1 MPIEKSE
8 FDSGVVLSELEK
20 SAVSFLENNRNN
32 AFTMLEI
39 MDGID
44 LQTDYGD
51 LWKAIESGIIIFGMP
66 TILSNL
72 VAKGKIKT
80 NIIKGILYY
89 MTK

>member
-20 SAVSFLENNRNN
+20 SAVSFLENNRDK

-51 LWKAIESGIIIFGMP
+51 LWKAIESGIIVFGMP
-66 TILSNL
+66 AILSNL
-72 VAKGKIKT
+72 VSKGKIKT
-80 NIIKGILYY
+80 NIVKGTLYY
-89 MTK
+89 MAK

>member
-20 SAVSFLENNRNN
+20 SAVSFLENNRDK

-51 LWKAIESGIIIFGMP
+51 LWKAIESGIIVFGMP
-66 TILSNL
+66 TTLSNL
-72 VAKGKIKT
+72 VSKGKIKT
-80 NIIKGILYY
+80 NIVKGTLYY
-89 MTK
+89 MAK

>member
-8 FDSGVVLSELEK
+8 FDSGIVLTELEK
-20 SAVSFLENNRNN
+20 SAVSFLEKNRNK

-39 MDGID
+39 MDGIN
-44 LQTDYGD
+44 LQTNFGD
-51 LWKAIESGIIIFGMP
+51 LWKAIESGIIVFGMP

-80 NIIKGILYY
+80 NIINGTLYY
-89 MTK
+89 MAK

>member
-1 MPIEKSE
+1 MPIEKTE
-8 FDSGVVLSELEK
+8 FDSGVVLSDLEK
-20 SAVSFLENNRNN
+20 SAVSFLEKSRNN

-80 NIIKGILYY
+80 NIIKGTLYY
-89 MTK
+89 MAK

>member
-20 SAVSFLENNRNN
+20 SAVSFLEKNRNN

-39 MDGID
+39 MDDIN
-44 LQTDYGD
+44 LQTSYGD

-66 TILSNL
+66 TILNSL

-80 NIIKGILYY
+80 NIIKGTLYY
-89 MTK
+89 MAK

>member
-8 FDSGVVLSELEK
+8 FDSGVVLTELEK
-20 SAVSFLENNRNN
+20 SAVSFLEKNRNK

-39 MDGID
+39 MDGIN
-44 LQTDYGD
+44 LQTNFGD
-51 LWKAIESGIIIFGMP
+51 LWKAIESGIIVFGMP

-80 NIIKGILYY
+80 NIINGTLYY
-89 MTK
+89 MAK

>member
-20 SAVSFLENNRNN
+20 SVVSFLENNRSN

-39 MDGID
+39 MDGIN
-44 LQTDYGD
+44 LETNFGD

-66 TILSNL
+66 TIL
-72 VAKGKIKT
+72 VT
-80 NIIKGILYY
+80 
-89 MTK
+89 

>member
-20 SAVSFLENNRNN
+20 SAVSFLENNRNK

-39 MDGID
+39 MDGIN
-44 LQTDYGD
+44 LQTNFGD
-51 LWKAIESGIIIFGMP
+51 LWTAIESGIIIFGMP
-66 TILSNL
+66 TILNNL

-80 NIIKGILYY
+80 NIINGILYY
-89 MTK
+89 MVK

>member
-1 MPIEKSE
+1 MPIEKFE

-20 SAVSFLENNRNN
+20 TAVSFLEKNQNN

-39 MDGID
+39 MDGIN
-44 LQTDYGD
+44 LQTIFGD

-80 NIIKGILYY
+80 NIVKGTLYY
-89 MTK
+89 MAK

>member
-8 FDSGVVLSELEK
+8 FDTGVVLSELEK
-20 SAVSFLENNRNN
+20 SAVSFLENNRDK

-51 LWKAIESGIIIFGMP
+51 LWKAIESGIIVFGMP
-66 TILSNL
+66 AILSNL
-72 VAKGKIKT
+72 VSKGKIKT
-80 NIIKGILYY
+80 NIVKGTLYY
-89 MTK
+89 MAK